1 MLSVTIRGND
11 VMFILVE
18 IKSILEVRPIS
29 ISSTQSLEN
38 ITAGH
43 VYYLF
48 EDRDVYLEHL
58 ITFVKTG
65 LKTGENVLIIESMK
79 NISKINAELDKHFNE
94 EQKSNIRVVNN
105 FDYYFASGDFNTK
118 AMLAHFAK
126 DVILFN
132 RENNSIRTWAN
143 VEWAS
148 DDPDAEELKFY
159 EATIDEFVLD
169 ERMVSVCAY
178 SRTSITPTLDTILKQ
193 LHYYQMTDE
202 SFTVS
207 DLYKKP

>member
-1 MLSVTIRGND
+1 M
-11 VMFILVE
+11 
-18 IKSILEVRPIS
+18 RPITVSS
-29 ISSTQSLEN
+29 IQSLES
-38 ITAGH
+38 IKAGH

-48 EDRDVYLEHL
+48 EDRDVYLDHL
-58 ITFVKTG
+58 ITFAKTG
-65 LKTGENVLIIESMK
+65 VNTGENVLIIESMK
-79 NISKINAELDKHFNE
+79 NISKIYAELNKHFNE

-132 RENNSIRTWAN
+132 RVNSTIRTWAN

-148 DDPDAEELKFY
+148 DDPDADKLKIY
-159 EATIDEFVLD
+159 EATIDDFVLN
-169 ERMVSVCAY
+169 ENMVSVCAY
-178 SRTSITPTLDTILKQ
+178 SSTSVTPTLDTILKKV
-193 LHYYQMTDE
+193 HYYQMTDH

-207 DLYKKP
+207 NLYKKP